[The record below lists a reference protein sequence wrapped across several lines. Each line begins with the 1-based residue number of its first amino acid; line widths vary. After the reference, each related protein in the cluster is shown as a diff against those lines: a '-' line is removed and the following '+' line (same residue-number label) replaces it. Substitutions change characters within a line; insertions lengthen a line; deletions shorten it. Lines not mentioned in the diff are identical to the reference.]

1 MIEDQH
7 VLKLSERF
15 PKEME
20 APECAD
26 ILIEL
31 SKFGIGSANTMKLID
46 TTRDALDV
54 RLNYIIDKKWVL
66 RFCNAPDMTEKRM
79 AELNRLIGRYRT
91 MGFQCPAFIA
101 DDNGK
106 YLHPWKQFLCYLSE
120 YIDWP
125 LASDTELNDEEQLI
139 FQVAE
144 SVALFAETY
153 RDVDL
158 SETMGMYSLFELA
171 PFDIPNGMDE
181 KQDNFNKLISL
192 LRSEGEDDLANRL
205 ELQHTD
211 VRCKLKA
218 VFHKLP
224 RCVFQGDEN
233 FSNVLIDDTQNFI
246 GFIDF
251 NLAGTEVIV
260 NQLANLAGFDYDEK
274 QTSPEG
280 AKARLDFAIQGFH
293 DRINRMLRV
302 YHATEKEQQALIW
315 YAWIVM
321 VAQWPNFCFFK
332 KAIHNGVL
340 KKEIFELLSFIA
352 DLPEERLL
360 AGVDQVETPLQKNAS
375 ESGGIVGVSC
385 DV

>member
-1 MIEDQH
+1 MIENQY
-7 VLKLSERF
+7 VMKLSELF

-26 ILIEL
+26 VLIEL
-31 SKFGIGSANTMKLID
+31 SKFGIGSANTIKLID
-46 TTRDALDV
+46 TTHDALDV

-66 RFCNAPDMTEKRM
+66 RFCNAPAMTEKHMR
-79 AELNRLIGRYRT
+79 ELNRLIGRYRA
-91 MGFQCPAFIA
+91 MGFKCPAFIA
-101 DDNGK
+101 DDKGK
-106 YLHPWKQFLCYLSE
+106 YLHPWKQLLCYLSE
-120 YIDWP
+120 YIDQP
-125 LASDTELNDEEQLI
+125 LASDIELNDEERLS
-139 FQVAE
+139 FQIAE
-144 SVALFAETY
+144 NVALFAETY

-158 SETMGMYSLFELA
+158 SETMGMYSLFELS

-192 LRSEGEDDLANRL
+192 LRNEEEDHLADRL
-205 ELQHTD
+205 EIRHTD
-211 VRCKLKA
+211 IRCKLKA
-218 VFHKLP
+218 VFHELP

-233 FSNVLIDDTQNFI
+233 FSNVLIDDAQDFI

-260 NQLANLAGFDYDEK
+260 NQLVNLAGFDYHEK
-274 QTSPEG
+274 QMNPEG
-280 AKARLDFAIQGFH
+280 AKARLDFAIRGFH
-293 DRINRMLRV
+293 NRISRMLRV

-332 KAIHNGVL
+332 KAIHDGVL
-340 KKEIFELLSFIA
+340 KKEIFELLSLIV

-360 AGVDQVETPLQKNAS
+360 
-375 ESGGIVGVSC
+375 VGVN
-385 DV
+385 

>member
-1 MIEDQH
+1 MIEDQY
-7 VLKLSERF
+7 VLELSERF

-20 APECAD
+20 APERAD
-26 ILIEL
+26 VLTEL
-31 SKFGIGSANTMKLID
+31 SKFGIGSANTIKLID
-46 TTRDALDV
+46 TTHDALDV

-79 AELNRLIGRYRT
+79 GELDRLIGRYRA
-91 MGFQCPAFIA
+91 MGFICPAFIA

-106 YLHPWKQFLCYLSE
+106 YLHPWKQFLCCLSE
-120 YIDWP
+120 YIDRP
-125 LASDTELNDEEQLI
+125 LASDMELKDEERLT

-171 PFDIPNGMDE
+171 PLDIPRGMDE

-192 LRSEGEDDLANRL
+192 LRNEEEDDLATRL
-205 ELQHTD
+205 EIRHTD
-211 VRCKLKA
+211 IRCKLKA
-218 VFHKLP
+218 VFRELP

-233 FSNVLIDDTQNFI
+233 LSNVLIDDAQHFI

-260 NQLANLAGFDYDEK
+260 NQLVNLAGFDYDEK
-274 QTSPEG
+274 QINPEG
-280 AKARLDFAIQGFH
+280 AKARLDFAIRDFH
-293 DRINRMLRV
+293 EHINCMLRV
-302 YHATEKEQQALIW
+302 YHATEKERQALIW

-332 KAIHNGVL
+332 KAITDGVL
-340 KKEIFELLSFIA
+340 KKEIFELLFLIA

-360 AGVDQVETPLQKNAS
+360 AGVD
-375 ESGGIVGVSC
+375 
-385 DV
+385 